1 MEKAKKQTKYDR
13 LARLAAE
20 QEHVA
25 TRKQLRA
32 IGFNDYQIGQMVKRK
47 HWVQLQRGVY
57 LLSPG
62 PATWRQ
68 RARAA
73 QWAGGQSVAL
83 DAGSAL
89 LWSGFAGPD
98 EGAVELVVTQPTGN
112 PSPRGVVVR
121 HPSRPVRTRTLGK
134 VRVASVED
142 ALLGFAAVSG
152 DRKAV
157 EIAVESV
164 LLANKTTERKLWRHI
179 GLNSRSGV
187 RGIALLRSVM
197 ENRPLGKPARSILE
211 IELLD
216 LLRKRKIPLPAR
228 NVDVIDANGDRR
240 EIDLCYVDQ
249 KGAIEADSRRWH
261 STESQTAEDSRRQR
275 ALEAVGFE
283 FVRVTWADVFQR
295 PDWVVSEVQRL
306 LLRVVAA

>member
-1 MEKAKKQTKYDR
+1 
-13 LARLAAE
+13 
-20 QEHVA
+20 
-25 TRKQLRA
+25 
-32 IGFNDYQIGQMVKRK
+32 
-47 HWVQLQRGVY
+47 
-57 LLSPG
+57 
-62 PATWRQ
+62 
-68 RARAA
+68 
-73 QWAGGQSVAL
+73 
-83 DAGSAL
+83 
-89 LWSGFAGPD
+89 
-98 EGAVELVVTQPTGN
+98 
-112 PSPRGVVVR
+112 
-121 HPSRPVRTRTLGK
+121 LGK

-187 RGIALLRSVM
+187 RGIALLRSVI
-197 ENRPLGKPARSILE
+197 ENRPFGKPARSILE
-211 IELLD
+211 IELFD
-216 LLRKRKIPLPAR
+216 LLRKRKIPLSAR

-240 EIDLCYVDQ
+240 EIDLCYLDQ

-261 STESQTAEDSRRQR
+261 STESQTAQDSRRQR